1 MRLAVLPRTLPRDPV
16 EIVLTGLHE
25 SHDVS
30 AYEAVERLLYTA
42 QAAGVDTQA
51 LLRML
56 DQGIAFQ
63 NVLDLIISKAKSSQK
78 AA

>member
-1 MRLAVLPRTLPRDPV
+1 MLTRILPRDPV
-16 EIVLTGLHE
+16 QVVLRGLHE

-42 QAAGVDTQA
+42 EAVGVDTEA

-56 DQGIAFQ
+56 GQGIAFQ
-63 NVLDLIISKAKSSQK
+63 NVLDLIVSKAKSSQK

>member
-1 MRLAVLPRTLPRDPV
+1 
-16 EIVLTGLHE
+16 
-25 SHDVS
+25 
-30 AYEAVERLLYTA
+30 LYTA
-42 QAAGVDTQA
+42 EDAGVDTQA

>member
-1 MRLAVLPRTLPRDPV
+1 MLPRTLPRDPM
-16 EIVLTGLHE
+16 EIVLRGLHE
-25 SHDVS
+25 SHDVA

-42 QAAGVDTQA
+42 EAAGVDTQA

-63 NVLDLIISKAKSSQK
+63 NVLDLIISKAKSSQN

>member
-1 MRLAVLPRTLPRDPV
+1 MRLAVLPRILPRDPV
-16 EIVLTGLHE
+16 EVVLTGLHE
-25 SHDVS
+25 SHNVS

-42 QAAGVDTQA
+42 EAAGVDPQA

>member
-1 MRLAVLPRTLPRDPV
+1 MRLAVLPRTLPRDPMEV
-16 EIVLTGLHE
+16 VLRGLHE
-25 SHDVS
+25 SHDVA

-42 QAAGVDTQA
+42 EDAGVDTQA

>member
-1 MRLAVLPRTLPRDPV
+1 MLPRTLPRDPV

-42 QAAGVDTQA
+42 QAAGVDAQA